1 MIHDAQSWI
10 VDSSQDYLPPPQKKK
25 KDLISNRFKLFEHF
39 FFKFVAINLNE
50 WVKSR
55 PNIPRHLKPY
65 L

>member
-39 FFKFVAINLNE
+39 FFQICCHK
-50 WVKSR
+50 
-55 PNIPRHLKPY
+55 LKWMSEIATKHT
-65 L
+65 